1 MILHGERL
9 HGVKIELVMVVIE
22 AGNHMD
28 FQVQQG
34 LRTLAQ
40 QREYV
45 AAGKSQTMNSKHL
58 TGDAVDLTVLDDHG
72 KPTWEWP
79 LYVQLAGVMKSVA
92 RKQLVHITWGGDWKT
107 LKDGPHFELTP
118 EVLEHSI

>member
-1 MILHGERL
+1 MILHAERL
-9 HGVKIELVMVVIE
+9 VGVKPELVMVVIE

-45 AAGKSQTMNSKHL
+45 AAGKSQTMNSRHL
-58 TGDAVDLTVLDDHG
+58 TGDAVDLTVLHG
-72 KPTWEWP
+72 GVPVWDWS
-79 LYVQLAGVMKSVA
+79 LYEQLAGIVKSIA
-92 RKQLVHITWGGDWKT
+92 RKQGVAITWGGDWKT
-107 LKDGPHFELTP
+107 LKDGPHFELTR
-118 EVLEHSI
+118 EVTA